1 MRKLSW
7 DAGHSAA
14 WLVLAAALWAT
25 GDRWARRAAWRGL
38 GSMLAARVATSL
50 LGHALAA
57 DPGGAAAGGPAARR
71 LRWLPL
77 ATRPPAWPAAAGA
90 AFATGAALELPYL
103 AAPAAALALRWAAA
117 HAVTGAGRVPQVLG
131 AAALGATAG
140 LMTLRW
146 WPRRPL
152 RPAAAMRPPR
162 AAPAAPTGEGV
173 VLLVNTRAG
182 TASAELAKLLAA
194 ELPEA
199 TIIKTRAGL
208 DLAVQLRR
216 AAQQA
221 RILGVAGG
229 DGTISTA
236 AAIALELGLP
246 LLVIPAGTYN
256 HFAAD
261 LGIRSARD
269 AIAALRAGRA
279 VLVDVGIAGRRSFV
293 NTSSTGVYVDL
304 VLAREQIEGT
314 LGRRAAAIVSLIQVL
329 RQSRPH
335 ELILDGQHR
344 RLWLYFAGNCRYE
357 PAGMA
362 PTYRPDLSD
371 GWLDIRI
378 VEARRLAR
386 ARLVAAAATG
396 TLGRSRVYHAWWA
409 RSTDIRATGG
419 GPVWLSVDGEVATA
433 ETRFTQSKHERGLL
447 VYRRSGT

>member
-7 DAGHSAA
+7 DTGHSAA

-57 DPGGAAAGGPAARR
+57 VPGGAAAGGPAARR
-71 LRWLPL
+71 LRWLRL

-90 AFATGAALELPYL
+90 AFATGAALELPCL

-182 TASAELAKLLAA
+182 TASAELAKVLAA

-269 AIAALRAGRA
+269 AVAAFRAG
-279 VLVDVGIAGRRSFV
+279 GRPGGCRH
-293 NTSSTGVYVDL
+293 
-304 VLAREQIEGT
+304 
-314 LGRRAAAIVSLIQVL
+314 RRAAVV
-329 RQSRPH
+329 RQHLQHGRVRRP
-335 ELILDGQHR
+335 R
-344 RLWLYFAGNCRYE
+344 AG
-357 PAGMA
+357 P
-362 PTYRPDLSD
+362 
-371 GWLDIRI
+371 
-378 VEARRLAR
+378 
-386 ARLVAAAATG
+386 
-396 TLGRSRVYHAWWA
+396 
-409 RSTDIRATGG
+409 
-419 GPVWLSVDGEVATA
+419 
-433 ETRFTQSKHERGLL
+433 
-447 VYRRSGT
+447 

>member
-57 DPGGAAAGGPAARR
+57 DPGGAAAGGPAARQ

-90 AFATGAALELPYL
+90 AFATGA
-103 AAPAAALALRWAAA
+103 R
-117 HAVTGAGRVPQVLG
+117 
-131 AAALGATAG
+131 

-329 RQSRPH
+329 RHSRPH

-396 TLGRSRVYHAWWA
+396 TLGRSRVYHAWRA

-433 ETRFTQSKHERGLL
+433 ETGFTQSKHERGLL